1 MVTHPRLYRVVALT
15 AGVVAACAA
24 CKGTE
29 PFVPRA
35 TTVQLNTA
43 TVNFVS
49 LGASQQLT
57 ATVLDQRGDPIAGAS
72 LTWASNNIAAATV
85 NGSGLVT
92 AVGNGS
98 AQVTAQ
104 SGTLNS
110 SPANVTV
117 AQAAAALVLVEG
129 NAQTDTVG
137 QQLPTVLTVQ
147 ANDALGS
154 PVAGVAVGF
163 VVTQGGGSL
172 SAPSAVTT
180 ANGQAAVSWTIG
192 TIAGAAQA
200 VTVSAAGTSTVTFSA
215 TAVADAAAVLVLVSG
230 NNQQG
235 QPGTALS
242 APIVVRVNDQF
253 GNPVSARTVDF
264 VVTSGGGSVNPTS
277 APTGANGQA
286 QTAWTLGPGL
296 GAQTLEA
303 QSGALNGAPVA
314 ISAAAT
320 NLTLT
325 NVQPDTLVEGQS
337 ATLNGDGFSST
348 AADNTVMIGG
358 VAAVVTA
365 ASQTSLT
372 ATVPSFG
379 CQPARDVGVTVTVGG
394 GTTDPVTQRLHP
406 TAFVNLAVGEQLIAQ
421 DPAEFCLQFR
431 PSATGGDS
439 YLVGVGAAAEI
450 PSSVLPF
457 SLTTVTGGTVAVA
470 AAAASPPLAPGITPA
485 AVRPDLGRLARR
497 TAQWRAER
505 RLREWEA
512 RNLPRLAA
520 NRVTIAARPA
530 AAAMVPPSVGDTI
543 RFRIGNLSGN
553 VCDTVRSVLTR
564 VRVVGTAGAWVTDVN
579 NPPTDSFTTAE
590 IQAYSDTFDTKIYAV
605 DTLYFGVTSDID
617 NTQRIFIVLTIEVN
631 KLGPEG
637 FVSGGD
643 LFSRSLCTSS
653 NQGEIYYGHVPDPT
667 NVAGTGAR
675 SKASIFFDMP
685 ALIAHE
691 FAHIIQFS
699 RRLVLAS
706 GVFPSAWEAE
716 GQAVLAEEVV
726 GHSVLG
732 NTTGQN
738 YGAAVAFGANAG
750 DRWYQFAFV
759 TLALFYGWDGSGT
772 TNADTVP
779 NAPALCTLF
788 GSSQFATNC
797 DASAVYGVSWA
808 FLRHLSDRFGPTY
821 PGGETQL
828 HRDLIGKT
836 VGDRGV
842 PNIQALL
849 GLNFDSLFSQWGGM
863 LYVDDRVPG
872 AAAPVTMTSW
882 NMFNVFNAFVS
893 DAFRLDPTA
902 RSWGT
907 FTDARSVRSGS
918 NAYTR
923 LSSIGA
929 RAALAL
935 RVRDPADGTLGT
947 GLRPRL
953 WVVRLQ

>member
-1 MVTHPRLYRVVALT
+1 MNSRPLHVLALT
-15 AGVVAACAA
+15 TAVAVAVTGAA

-43 TVNFVS
+43 TVNFAS

-57 ATVLDQRGDPIAGAS
+57 AAVLDQRGDPIAGAS
-72 LTWASNNIAAATV
+72 LTWSSNALAVATV
-85 NGSGLVT
+85 TGSGLVT

-98 AQVTAQ
+98 AQVTAH
-104 SGTLNS
+104 SGALNS

-117 AQAAAALVLVEG
+117 AQAAAALVQVVG

-137 QQLPTVLTVQ
+137 QQLPIALTVQ

-154 PVAGVAVGF
+154 PVAGVTVGF

-172 SAPSAVTT
+172 TAPSAMTA
-180 ANGQAAVSWTIG
+180 ANGRAAVSWTIG
-192 TIAGAAQA
+192 TTAGAAQT
-200 VTVSAAGTSTVTFSA
+200 VTASAAGASTATFSA
-215 TAVADAAAVLVLVSG
+215 TAVADVAAALVLLSG

-235 QPGTALS
+235 QPSTALP

-253 GNPVSARTVDF
+253 GNPVSPRTVDF

-286 QTAWTLGPGL
+286 QTTWTLGPGL

-303 QSGALNGAPVA
+303 QSGALTGAPVA

-325 NVQPDTLVEGQS
+325 IVQPDTLVEGQS
-337 ATLNGDGFSST
+337 ATLTGDGFSST
-348 AADNTVMIGG
+348 PTNNTVTIGG

-379 CQPARDVGVTVTVGG
+379 CQPARDVGVTVTVGS
-394 GTTDPVTQRLHP
+394 GTTNTVTQRLHP
-406 TAFVNLAVGEQLIAQ
+406 PSFVNLAVGEQLIVA
-421 DPAEFCLQFR
+421 DPAQFCLEFR

-450 PSSVLPF
+450 PTSVLPF
-457 SLTTVTGGTVAVA
+457 SLTTVTGGTVA
-470 AAAASPPLAPGITPA
+470 AAAASAPLAPEVTRSA
-485 AVRPDLGRLARR
+485 ARPDLERLAQR
-497 TAQWRAER
+497 TAQLRAER
-505 RLREWEA
+505 RLREWEE
-512 RNLPRLAA
+512 RNLPGLAA
-520 NRVTIAARPA
+520 NRVARAAGPA

-543 RFRIGNLSGN
+543 RFRISGFSGN
-553 VCDTVRSVLTR
+553 PCDTIRSVLTR
-564 VRVVGTAGAWVTDVN
+564 VRVVGSAGAWVTDVN
-579 NPPTDSFTTAE
+579 NPPTDSLTLAE
-590 IQAYSDTFDTKIYAV
+590 IQAYSDTFDTKIFAV
-605 DTLYFGVTSDID
+605 DTLYFGAPSDID
-617 NTQRIFIVLTIEVN
+617 NNQRIFIVLTIEVN
-631 KLGPEG
+631 RLPVGAAG
-637 FVSGGD
+637 FVFGGD
-643 LFSRSLCTSS
+643 LVSRSLCTSS
-653 NQGEIYYGHVPDPT
+653 NEGEIFYGHVPDPA

-675 SKASIFFDMP
+675 SKAGILFQMP
-685 ALIAHE
+685 SLIAHE
-691 FAHIIQFS
+691 FAHNLQTS

-706 GVFPSAWEAE
+706 GIQLSSWEAE
-716 GQAVLAEEVV
+716 GQATLAEEVV

-738 YGAAVAFGANAG
+738 YGAAVAFGTDAG
-750 DRWYQFAFV
+750 ERWYADGFV
-759 TLALFYGWDGSGT
+759 RLAQYYGWDGSGT

-788 GSSQFATNC
+788 GSFTFTTNC
-797 DASAVYGVSWA
+797 AAAAVYGTSWA

-836 VGDRGV
+836 VGARGV
-842 PNIQALL
+842 PNIEALL
-849 GLNFDSLFSQWGGM
+849 GLNFDSLFAQWGAM
-863 LYVDDRVPG
+863 LYVDDRAPG
-872 AAAPVTMTSW
+872 ATAPVTMTSW
-882 NMFNVFNAFVS
+882 NMVNVFNAFVS
-893 DAFRLDPTA
+893 NAFRLDPTA

-907 FTDARSVRSGS
+907 FTDARSVRGGS

-923 LSSIGA
+923 LSSIGP

-935 RVRDPADGTLGT
+935 RVRDQADGTLGT